1 MVLFLRCIGIDKLN
15 RYNYNGGESFEVF
28 VKENE
33 NVKRGQQLL
42 KFNKKQIESHGYE
55 SVIPIIVTNSAD
67 FEDVFIT
74 EERQLNQESQLLT
87 IIKK

>member
-1 MVLFLRCIGIDKLN
+1 MND
-15 RYNYNGGESFEVF
+15 EDFEVF

-33 NVKRGQQLL
+33 SVQHGQQLL
-42 KFNKKQIESHGYE
+42 KFNKKQIEDNGYE

-67 FEDVFIT
+67 FEDVLIT
-74 EERQLNQESQLLT
+74 EAQQLSQGSQLLT

>member
-1 MVLFLRCIGIDKLN
+1 MKALKYLLKKMKM
-15 RYNYNGGESFEVF
+15 S
-28 VKENE
+28 NE
-33 NVKRGQQLL
+33 GSSLL
-42 KFNKKQIESHGYE
+42 KFNKKQIENHGYE

-74 EERQLNQESQLLT
+74 EERQLDQESQLLT